1 MLQSN
6 SAKHTWTPTIFK
18 TSTRAPK
25 SLIKWLFAV
34 HMGLISKTQLAM
46 EPDNGKLAKYS
57 DERHRLCIHFPHN
70 STIHHTTNIQG
81 TSDSVLLQLIQATN
95 RNNEICEETNRVR
108 LKEYEW
114 KKETD
119 EVKKDR
125 MKDLDPSIH

>member
-1 MLQSN
+1 
-6 SAKHTWTPTIFK
+6 
-18 TSTRAPK
+18 
-25 SLIKWLFAV
+25 
-34 HMGLISKTQLAM
+34 M
-46 EPDNGKLAKYS
+46 EPNNDKIAKYS
-57 DERHRLCIHFPHN
+57 DKRHRLCILSPHN
-70 STIHHTTNIQG
+70 LTIHHATNIQR

-125 MKDLDPSIH
+125 MKDLDPSVH